1 MSINSLK
8 TKLIIALTGTL
19 YSITLLAADPVR
31 PPLDQFG
38 FDWLQPKHAKCVQV
52 TTALLAKFK
61 ACEFKTNAGFN
72 GAADVFTC
80 KVGNN
85 SEYMVFKDKSICI
98 DQLETMQAH
107 AP

>member
-1 MSINSLK
+1 MYIFSLK
-8 TKLIIALTGTL
+8 TKLIIAVTGTI
-19 YSITLLAADPVR
+19 YSFMLSAADPVR

-38 FDWLQPKHAKCVQV
+38 FDWLQPEHAKCVQM
-52 TTALLAKFK
+52 TRALLAKFK

-80 KVGNN
+80 KVGKN

-98 DQLETMQAH
+98 EQLETMQAH